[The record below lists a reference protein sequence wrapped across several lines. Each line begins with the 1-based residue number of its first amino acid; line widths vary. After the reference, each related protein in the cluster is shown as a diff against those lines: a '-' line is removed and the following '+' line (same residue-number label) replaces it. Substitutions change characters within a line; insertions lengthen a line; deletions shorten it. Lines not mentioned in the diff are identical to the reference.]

1 MARYLVVAHQTAN
14 SAELMESLLSIAASD
29 KEAEFT
35 ILVPA
40 TPVAHL
46 LEWEEGETLQ
56 IAERVAQDARAAF
69 VDEGLRVADALV
81 GDGSPLQAIEDEYR
95 ENPGKYRA
103 IVLSTLPP
111 NVSRWLHMDVQS
123 QAERKF
129 GSRVIHVIAR
139 PVARPKL

>member
-1 MARYLVVAHQTAN
+1 MAKYLVVAHQTAQ
-14 SAELMESLLSIAASD
+14 SAELMESLLSIAAGD
-29 KEAEFT
+29 REAEFT

-46 LEWEEGETLQ
+46 LEWEEGETLH

-69 VDEGLRVADALV
+69 EGRGLRVADALV
-81 GDGSPLQAIEDEYR
+81 GDASPLQAIEDEYR
-95 ENPGKYRA
+95 DNPRKYRA

-139 PVARPKL
+139 PAARPKI